1 MNRVTQET
9 GRTPI
14 PRTLYEVVTTVSY
27 DRGWHTGNDIAVVD
41 TQSGEIIDG
50 MTFPNLEHLH
60 HGLVVPQEARDRE
73 RDIRQLTE
81 RYWVPPI
88 CIEEVQG

>member
-1 MNRVTQET
+1 MNRVTHET
-9 GRTPI
+9 GRTAL
-14 PRTLYEVVTTVSY
+14 PRTPYELVSMVY
-27 DRGWHTGNDIAVVD
+27 FDRGWHIKDDIAVID
-41 TQSGEIIDG
+41 TQSGGIIDG

-60 HGLVVPQEARDRE
+60 RGAVVPQEERDRQ

-88 CIEEVQG
+88 CIEKKV